1 MILEMALFSFVRS
14 ILRVLITTIIR
25 REIEEGVEIYPLNKI
40 PKLSYL
46 ERGLIFGIAL
56 FSFVRSF
63 EF

>member
-1 MILEMALFSFVRS
+1 M
-14 ILRVLITTIIR
+14 

-46 ERGLIFGIAL
+46 ERGLILGIFPSL
-56 FSFVRSF
+56 DRFF